1 MRKIPLYLL
10 AAIILN
16 GCNPKSDQFCGTY
29 NGTLPAASN
38 PGIETTINF
47 EKDHTFQAKL
57 VYVDEKDGVF
67 YERGTYQIKNKL
79 LTALPVDNDPQ
90 YYQIEEGQIRRLNSD
105 KKPIT
110 SDLADYYVLKQ
121 TRNCN

>member
-10 AAIILN
+10 AAILLS
-16 GCNPKSDQFCGTY
+16 GCNSKSDQFCGTY

-47 EKDHTFQAKL
+47 DKDHTFQAKL
-57 VYVDEKDGVF
+57 VYIDEKDGVF
-67 YERGTYQIKNKL
+67 YERGTYQINDNL
-79 LTALPVDNDPQ
+79 ITARPADDDTQ
-90 YYQIEEGQIRRLNSD
+90 YYQIEKGQIRRLDSD

-110 SDLADYYVLKQ
+110 GGLADYYILKQ
-121 TRNCN
+121 TRECN